1 MKFFNTLITDCLS
14 RNSYFEQVDSLL
26 NIYLKMSHQSNMS
39 GYVLT
44 LLLQGLAFRIGSH
57 QLFSASHDR
66 SVKIWNV
73 DELAYIETL

>member
-1 MKFFNTLITDCLS
+1 
-14 RNSYFEQVDSLL
+14 
-26 NIYLKMSHQSNMS
+26 MSQQSNMS
-39 GYVLT
+39 GNVLI